1 MEQVNRDITVPQATD
16 FIHRNISQQMIE
28 ICPAMLPFVQPL
40 VVAKNSDKKDA
51 LFLTDPNT
59 NHNTLSTK
67 MVAEMINNLLNDP
80 LKLSKNGSSE
90 MGQDMKF
97 LMIDMSPP
105 GNDDDVSPI
114 VLSCHGNTAFD
125 RHSISDL

>member
-1 MEQVNRDITVPQATD
+1 
-16 FIHRNISQQMIE
+16 
-28 ICPAMLPFVQPL
+28 MLPFVQPL

-105 GNDDDVSPI
+105 GNDDDVSPLYYPVMGI
-114 VLSCHGNTAFD
+114 QLLIDIQSQIYDAIF
-125 RHSISDL
+125 